1 MNIVLKKEGIST
13 KLYAF
18 SQDLRLIT
26 GSSTLSVVENGRVI
40 YQMPLEGRDIK
51 TSVIKLVLKHLDA
64 GDPLP
69 LVAYYLG
76 DGAVE
81 RGNLAIAVSRKRMHL
96 FEGRGG
102 C

>member
-1 MNIVLKKEGIST
+1 MG
-13 KLYAF
+13 
-18 SQDLRLIT
+18 
-26 GSSTLSVVENGRVI
+26 STLSATENGGVI

-51 TSVIKLVLKHLDA
+51 TFMIKLVLEHLDA

-81 RGNLAIAVSRKRMHL
+81 RGNLVISVSRKRMHL
-96 FEGRGG
+96 FEGRGS
-102 C
+102 

>member
-1 MNIVLKKEGIST
+1 
-13 KLYAF
+13 
-18 SQDLRLIT
+18 
-26 GSSTLSVVENGRVI
+26 
-40 YQMPLEGRDIK
+40 MPLESRDIK
-51 TSVIKLVLKHLDA
+51 ASMIKLVLKHLDA
-64 GDPLP
+64 VDPLP

-76 DGAVE
+76 DGVVE